1 MQQFFIETS
10 LNDASEVLLD
20 KDVVYQLKKV
30 LRAQDGYKF
39 RLVDDNQ
46 HIFLCELKNESAVI
60 LNDLN
65 ENNEL
70 DVNITAVV
78 SLIKNDKFDF
88 MIQKLTELG
97 VKRIVPYIANR
108 SVVKPGKGTNKLDR
122 LKKIAKEASEQSH
135 RNQIPEIG
143 EYITFKDLNKY
154 MSDIN
159 LLAYEKETTSIIDLK
174 DAKSV
179 TFIIGPEGGFE
190 VDEVNKIIDLG
201 FNSISLGKRILR
213 AETAAIYLTSQIV
226 GVNQ

>member
-39 RLVDDNQ
+39 RLVDNNQ

-70 DVNITAVV
+70 DVDITAIV

-97 VKRIVPYIANR
+97 VKRIIPYIANR

-135 RNQIPEIG
+135 RNQIPEIC

-154 MSDIN
+154 KSDIN
-159 LLAYEKETTSIIDLK
+159 LLAYEKETTSISDLK

-201 FNSISLGKRILR
+201 FDSISLGKRILR